1 MQSSNLAP
9 RPLAAVSG
17 REGDALGIAFLR
29 LETQNDREGLKS
41 TPKPSLV
48 LGVFA
53 DAQTFRPPYL
63 NLPLVVFFNLF
74 NALLEIPTKNNS
86 AAAKTHAGSSAPS
99 LPLFFPSYL
108 IF

>member
-1 MQSSNLAP
+1 MGPTEPTGSGKGREFQSSNLAP

-63 NLPLVVFFNLF
+63 NLPLFF
-74 NALLEIPTKNNS
+74 
-86 AAAKTHAGSSAPS
+86 S
-99 LPLFFPSYL
+99 LVYL
-108 IF
+108 ILC